1 MLVLTTKTYG
11 SHGPDKRSQ
20 QKQAA
25 LTKLKGPLLLKWLVA
40 FCVLDS
46 VGATA
51 AASAPFPS
59 PSPICGCS
67 GEIAALQE
75 EIGTMKVENQAM
87 NRRLEA
93 FFQFMGMMPPSTPP
107 SSPPST
113 PPSPPPP
120 SPSPPPP
127 SPSPP
132 PLSPLPP
139 PPSPSPL
146 PPSPSP
152 P

>member
-1 MLVLTTKTYG
+1 MLVLTTKT
-11 SHGPDKRSQ
+11 DKRSQ

-25 LTKLKGPLLLKWLVA
+25 LTKLKGPFLLKWLVA

-59 PSPICGCS
+59 PSPTCGCTE
-67 GEIAALQE
+67 EIATMQE
-75 EIGTMKVENQAM
+75 KIDAM
-87 NRRLEA
+87 EVAYAAEKEA
-93 FFQFMGMMPPSTPP
+93 THQKFEAVYKFVAMVPP
-107 SSPPST
+107 SSPPSA
-113 PPSPPPP
+113 PPSPPSPSPPPP

-132 PLSPLPP
+132 PPSPSPP
-139 PPSPSPL
+139 PPSPN
-146 PPSPSP
+146 PPP
-152 P
+152 